1 MNDIN
6 PYILKVSKNEQAHKL
21 QSETFCLNEFK
32 EEMKIYA
39 EQELEKAG
47 KSHVNVEIFKDY
59 YVEKYW
65 IHTDRKCLRQT
76 FTILLDNA
84 IKHTDTGYILFDFH
98 ISIISPVRNN
108 VRFFVDDTGNGIY
121 DENDPNL
128 SIAQGLIEQMGGEM
142 KIHPAGEAGTSIKFD
157 IMCYPCE
164 IPAN

>member
-1 MNDIN
+1 MNDLN

-76 FTILLDNA
+76 FTIQVL
-84 IKHTDTGYILFDFH
+84 
-98 ISIISPVRNN
+98 
-108 VRFFVDDTGNGIY
+108 
-121 DENDPNL
+121 
-128 SIAQGLIEQMGGEM
+128 
-142 KIHPAGEAGTSIKFD
+142 
-157 IMCYPCE
+157 
-164 IPAN
+164 